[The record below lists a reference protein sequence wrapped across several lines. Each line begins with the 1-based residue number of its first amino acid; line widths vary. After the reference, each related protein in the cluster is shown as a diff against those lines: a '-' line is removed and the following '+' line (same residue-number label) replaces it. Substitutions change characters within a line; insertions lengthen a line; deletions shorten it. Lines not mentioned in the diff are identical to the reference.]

1 MNKTRL
7 EAFSDGVLA
16 IIITIMILEIKMP
29 HNADWSS
36 LMELHSV
43 FICYVLSF
51 AFIGI
56 YWGNHH
62 HLVHTV
68 KVVSPSV
75 IWANMHLLFWLSLIP
90 LATNWMGENHFARN
104 TVIAYA
110 VLLLLC
116 GLSYTLLQTTI
127 EKSNVLS
134 PELKDAFAAV
144 KRKGI
149 VSVICYSSSIPLA
162 FVHTAISGCLFAAV
176 AIMWIIPERNIAKA
190 LKE

>member
-16 IIITIMILEIKMP
+16 IIITIMVLEIKMP
-29 HNADWSS
+29 HSADWDS
-36 LMELHSV
+36 LLALHSV
-43 FICYVLSF
+43 FICYALSF
-51 AFIGI
+51 AFVGI

-68 KVVSPSV
+68 KVVSPGI

-104 TVIAYA
+104 TVILYA

-116 GLSYTLLQTTI
+116 GISYTLLQTTI
-127 EKSNVLS
+127 EKSNELS
-134 PELKDAFAAV
+134 HELKEAFAAV

-149 VSVICYSSSIPLA
+149 VSVICYSCSIPLA

-190 LKE
+190 LKD

>member
-29 HNADWSS
+29 HSADWNA
-36 LMELHSV
+36 LIELHSV

-68 KVVSPSV
+68 KVVSPGI

-104 TVIAYA
+104 TVIVYA

-127 EKSNVLS
+127 EKSNMLS
-134 PELKDAFAAV
+134 PELTDAFAAV

-149 VSVICYSSSIPLA
+149 VSVICYSSAIPLA

-176 AIMWIIPERNIAKA
+176 AIMWIIPERNIARA